1 MKTKEKLMRDTGE
14 VLRIMREKKSKD
26 DDVKLTQNDIAE
38 YAGLSVRYYN
48 KMENGKTI
56 PTIDTLMKIAN
67 AYKTTLSDICK
78 QIEEY

>member
-1 MKTKEKLMRDTGE
+1 MRDTGE